1 MKDASKP
8 GRRRF
13 LGTTLAVAAGAG
25 VGLSLTQPL
34 QDGQRRSRFAFGHGA
49 EAAFDDDMRAF
60 PDCPVTVEC
69 VLPKVPEGTRGKAWL
84 HIQTPTEH
92 LVRELPPAVFRRGV
106 AHIEAHLAYPYDDR
120 VPGAYHYHVEVACA
134 GERIVTEAPATYAVR
149 KFYWFS

>member
-1 MKDASKP
+1 MKDASQL

-25 VGLSLTQPL
+25 VGLTLARPL
-34 QDGQRRSRFAFGHGA
+34 QPGERRARFAFGHGD
-49 EAAFDDDMRAF
+49 EAAFDDDLRAF

-69 VLPKVPEGTRGKAWL
+69 VLPGAREGARGKAWL

-92 LVRELPPAVFRRGV
+92 IVRELPPVAFRRGI
-106 AHIEAHLAYPYDDR
+106 AHIEATLAYPYEDR
-120 VPGAYHYHVEVACA
+120 VPGAYNYHVEVSCA
-134 GERIVTEAPATYAVR
+134 GERIVTEAPATFAVR